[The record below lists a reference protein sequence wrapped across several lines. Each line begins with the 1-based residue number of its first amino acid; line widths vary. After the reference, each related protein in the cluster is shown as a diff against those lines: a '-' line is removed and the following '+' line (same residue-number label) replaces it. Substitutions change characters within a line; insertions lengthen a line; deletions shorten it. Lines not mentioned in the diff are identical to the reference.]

1 MLRARFASKKRIVML
16 FHYGY
21 TRQLIRFNY
30 EKSPKNSAENMREI
44 VFRLLSYRD
53 DELIVESYY
62 KLYSQHRLASITVG
76 SQCFLNILDSHISK

>member
-16 FHYGY
+16 FHYRY
-21 TRQLIRFNY
+21 TRRLIRFNY
-30 EKSPKNSAENMREI
+30 EKWPKNSAEDTREI

-62 KLYSQHRLASITVG
+62 KLYSQHRLTRITVANV
-76 SQCFLNILDSHISK
+76 SSTF